1 MRTRERLEGL
11 REWVYETVCQG
22 RQMKSPGKSGKIADA
37 FYKEPECFVGWEPA
51 HKDSRGLVIA
61 EGSLAPCVLIMPKP
75 GYVKNMEEQR
85 YDSYNHIK
93 RPQEMGQTLPVD
105 ILFCVYEPGIRLPG
119 FTESAERKEGPD
131 MSLLLEGTRQGLYTL
146 TDWMDDLMEKL
157 IGGRIIPGTDL
168 LLNDAK
174 AAYSLYTDQ
183 SYVVDKRPLYY
194 GFITCEF
201 NGHANESVNPK
212 LKDILG

>member
-11 REWVYETVCQG
+11 KKWVFESVCKG
-22 RQMKSPGKSGKIADA
+22 RQMKSPAKSGRIADA
-37 FYKEPECFVGWEPA
+37 YYKEPTCHVGWAPA
-51 HKDSRGLVIA
+51 HIDRNGVMHM
-61 EGSLAPCVLIMPKP
+61 EESLAPSVLIMPKP

-85 YDSYNHIK
+85 YDSDNHIK

-119 FTESAERKEGPD
+119 FSESAGRKEGADP
-131 MSLLLEGTRQGLYTL
+131 SLLMEGTEQGLYTL

-212 LKDILG
+212 LKEILG